1 MVRWYH
7 GIASGQKRYLGFLSR
22 KISSFKHTPFF
33 SPKPCYLMSFRRG
46 DRDPLLSSLNAS
58 SSTSQDF
65 YTESGAVV
73 TAQPSPPPPWGGGS
87 GARASQEVEVI
98 SGVRCTIQ
106 WQVDGS
112 VVRHK
117 LVKCQVFSGS
127 TVDSL
132 VNTIR
137 SHWHVDNNASRIVEG
152 QVRFID
158 YLVKEMPS
166 SALLLPE
173 YPAALLFS
181 DKGSNTA
188 NIEVTF
194 LFERVIKPCCSKRL
208 TTWGFFSA
216 FVTVRPVLIFTQYF
230 YCPWSSP
237 LLFFST
243 HTLLSY
249 PSQCLHFCLFSF
261 FVRSS

>member
-1 MVRWYH
+1 
-7 GIASGQKRYLGFLSR
+7 
-22 KISSFKHTPFF
+22 
-33 SPKPCYLMSFRRG
+33 MSFRRG
-46 DRDPLLSSLNAS
+46 ERDPLLSSLNAS
-58 SSTSQDF
+58 SSTSQDY

-73 TAQPSPPPPWGGGS
+73 TAQTSPPPPRGSS

-106 WQVDGS
+106 WHVDGS

-117 LVKCQVFSGS
+117 LVKCKVFSGS

-137 SHWHVDNNASRIVEG
+137 SHWDVDINAARIVEG

-166 SALLLPE
+166 VLAE

-194 LFERVIKPCCSKRL
+194 IFERVIKPCCSKKL
-208 TTWGFFSA
+208 MTWGFFSA
-216 FVTVRPVLIFTQYF
+216 FIAVRPVLFCYLAFCSHYF
-230 YCPWSSP
+230 FPFPRVHCLF
-237 LLFFST
+237 LL
-243 HTLLSY
+243 TLLINAG
-249 PSQCLHFCLFSF
+249 LRL
-261 FVRSS
+261 VKTARRLRM